1 MKNLKK
7 EILIIILFMTI
18 GIAAV
23 TSNIVL
29 SGSTTISNN
38 PDDFLVYFSNYID
51 HGENP
56 DLNYTD
62 SNVIVS
68 SKNKITFTGTLKNL
82 GETLAIDVDI
92 TNASKNYDANI
103 NLSCNTNSE
112 YIDVV
117 FGTTDNTILARGS
130 INAGFEAKLIKS
142 YTGEEEIKAE
152 ITCTFTA
159 TPVEKTTI
167 SNDTVQEPLSRTY
180 FVGEEITIGT
190 EKFNIISDNGSTISM
205 LAQYNLGTDYR
216 QTSTENLIEFSGGA
230 SHSELGP
237 RDIDIQI
244 HSTNPKTYVN
254 QYVSYLTEISGDLNL
269 KGDLISVKELK
280 KLGFLNIDDEYYYK
294 GGETCVGTPYSNF
307 LINGQSYWTKTTT
320 STGESY
326 WIVTNTGEFSQGM
339 CKKNYFGI
347 RPVITISKSAIP
359 KEIINFQINSQIYQA
374 EKGMTWEAWVESE
387 YNTLNFYISNN
398 QVISQHG
405 AALQSKIII
414 DTTSTSFST
423 SMNDIIDSSI
433 IYKYNKAPTYGG
445 GGND

>member
-62 SNVIVS
+62 SNVTVS

-92 TNASKNYDANI
+92 VNASKNYDANI

-117 FGTTDNTILARGS
+117 FGTTDNTIVARGS

-159 TPVEKTTI
+159 TPIERNTTNNNEVDKPI
-167 SNDTVQEPLSRTY
+167 TIAYNIGD
-180 FVGEEITIGT
+180 EITIGT
-190 EKFNIISDNGSTISM
+190 EKFNVISQTATTIKL
-205 LAQYNLGTDYR
+205 LAQYNLGADYR
-216 QTSTENLIEFSGGA
+216 QTTTENIVTFSEGSGWLTSPA
-230 SHSELGP
+230 EI
-237 RDIDIQI
+237 DIDIQQYDG
-244 HSTNPKTYVN
+244 NAKTYINKYKEVIDTK
-254 QYVSYLTEISGDLNL
+254 LGITTT
-269 KGDLISVKELK
+269 KADLISLKELK
-280 KLGFLNIDDEYYYK
+280 KLGCTIPDGYLYTTDLTKRSCENS
-294 GGETCVGTPYSNF
+294 PYISW
-307 LINGQSYWTKTTT
+307 INTTIHWWTK
-320 STGESY
+320 SAAADNPYQNVWNYCDNKGFCSNHIN
-326 WIVTNTGEFSQGM
+326 IVR
-339 CKKNYFGI
+339 KGI
-347 RPVITISKSAIP
+347 RPVITIP
-359 KEIINFQINSQIYQA
+359 KLALKKELISFGMGLYEYQA
-374 EKGMTWEAWVESE
+374 EKGMTWEQWLISD
-387 YNTLNFYISNN
+387 YNTDGFKNCDGFLCGSNDVN
-398 QVISQHG
+398 VIDQDWNSIPITDTIKENDELTVIS
-405 AALQSKIII
+405 
-414 DTTSTSFST
+414 
-423 SMNDIIDSSI
+423 
-433 IYKYNKAPTYGG
+433 
-445 GGND
+445 